1 MGTPL
6 RRLEGISYWVIEDPD
21 GIHDFINTEVR
32 KEWEEDVRSL
42 PDDPASGA
50 WLATLPRRRWRLDVV
65 RTTELRL
72 DESVMNYVDSKS
84 GYNFAHRL
92 AKRREEL
99 RKGIKL
105 WKRVIWPVI
114 VREEDMEVLDGYCRF
129 TTLKEM
135 GVSRIYT
142 YIGKLP

>member
-42 PDDPASGA
+42 PDDPASGV

-84 GYNFAHRL
+84 GYDLRRGLQNAGRNF
-92 AKRREEL
+92 
-99 RKGIKL
+99 G
-105 WKRVIWPVI
+105 
-114 VREEDMEVLDGYCRF
+114 G
-129 TTLKEM
+129 
-135 GVSRIYT
+135 G
-142 YIGKLP
+142 